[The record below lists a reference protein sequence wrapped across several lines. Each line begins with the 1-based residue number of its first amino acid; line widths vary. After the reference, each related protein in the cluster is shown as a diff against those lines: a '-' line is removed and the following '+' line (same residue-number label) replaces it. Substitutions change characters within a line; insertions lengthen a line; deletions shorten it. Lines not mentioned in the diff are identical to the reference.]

1 MKIGAR
7 WFSLLL
13 MLPLVAGAAAPR
25 TPQVQF
31 TQFTLDNGLRV
42 ILSEDRSAP
51 VVAINVTY
59 DVGSRNERPGL
70 TGFAHLF
77 EHMMFKGSQNIGPG
91 EHFYLVFSNGGTMN
105 GTTNADRTNYF
116 ETLPSNQLELALF
129 LESDRMRSLEITQE
143 NLDNQR
149 NAVQEERRQ
158 GRDNRPYGRAA
169 EAFQEM
175 LYDNFAYAHSTIGS
189 MEDLDAATVEDIAAF
204 FKTYYAPNNAV
215 LSLVGDFE
223 SRKAR
228 QLIEK
233 YFGDIP
239 RQPPPPPVDMSE
251 PEQKEERRAT
261 MSDPLARLTQVRI
274 AYKIPPGN
282 SPETYAL
289 QVLSGVLD
297 RGQSSRLYRSLV
309 QDKQLVAGIGAFVD
323 ERRGPGALYI
333 TATVLPGKNPAEVEA
348 AIYAEIER
356 LQREPIADWEME
368 KIVNT
373 TRANLLSSIRSS
385 QSRATMLSTYKVY
398 FDDPNLINTRL
409 ARLGAVT
416 KQDVQ
421 RAARTYLQPTKRT
434 VMTITP
440 EVKTAAPSV
449 PAATEAEQ

>member
-1 MKIGAR
+1 MKNSFR
-7 WFSLLL
+7 WLLL
-13 MLPLVAGAAAPR
+13 LFMLPLVANAAAPR

-31 TQFTLDNGLRV
+31 TQFTLKNGLRV
-42 ILSEDRSAP
+42 ILSEDRTAP
-51 VVAINVTY
+51 VIAINVTY

-77 EHMMFKGSQNIGPG
+77 EHMMFKGSQNVGPG

-149 NAVQEERRQ
+149 KAVQEERRQ
-158 GRDNRPYGRAA
+158 GRDNRPYGRAY
-169 EAFQEM
+169 EEFQEL

-189 MEDLDAATVEDIAAF
+189 MEDLEAATVEDIAAF

-223 SRKAR
+223 PRQAR
-228 QLIEK
+228 RLIEK
-233 YFGDIP
+233 YFGDIS

-251 PEQKEERRAT
+251 PEQKAERRAA

-274 AYKIPPGN
+274 AYKIGPGN
-282 SPETYAL
+282 SPDTYAL
-289 QVLSGVLD
+289 QVLSNVLD
-297 RGQSSRLYRSLV
+297 RGQSSRFYRSLV
-309 QDKQLVAGIGAFVD
+309 QEKQLVAGISAFVD

-333 TATVLPGKNPAEVEA
+333 TAMVLPGKDPAEVEA

-368 KIVNT
+368 KISNA
-373 TRANLLSSIRSS
+373 TRANYLGSIRAA
-385 QSRATMLSTYKVY
+385 QSRATLLSTYKVY
-398 FDDPNLINTRL
+398 YDDPNLINTRL
-409 ARLGAVT
+409 AHFGKVT

-421 RAARTYLQPTKRT
+421 RVAQTYLQPTKRT
-434 VMTITP
+434 VMTVTP
-440 EVKTAAPSV
+440 EAKAAPTV
-449 PAATEAEQ
+449 APAPTEVE